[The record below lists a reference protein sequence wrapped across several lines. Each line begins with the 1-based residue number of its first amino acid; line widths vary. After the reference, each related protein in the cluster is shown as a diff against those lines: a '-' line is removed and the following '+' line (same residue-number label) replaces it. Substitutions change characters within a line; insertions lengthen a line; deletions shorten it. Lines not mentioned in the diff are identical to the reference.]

1 MSQRRLQVILAAAA
15 VLIAGCTQK
24 MAQQP
29 AYRPFA
35 GSDFFADGTS
45 ARPLPPDTVAR
56 GQLNA
61 DVALATGKNADGTDT
76 TEFPITVTRAVL
88 EGGRSRFQAYCTPC
102 HGYAG
107 DGDGMVVQRGFSPPP
122 TFHSDRLRSAPV
134 GHFVDVMSNG
144 LGPMPSYASQVSAI
158 DRWAIAAY
166 IRALQLSQNARLDDV
181 PPDERGQLAQP

>member
-15 VLIAGCTQK
+15 LLLAACTQK

-35 GSDFFADGTS
+35 ASDSFADGTS
-45 ARPLPPDTVAR
+45 ARPLPTDTIAR
-56 GQLNA
+56 GQLNG
-61 DVALATGKNADGTDT
+61 DVTLATGKNPDGTDS

-88 EGGRSRFQAYCTPC
+88 ERGRSRFETYCTPC

-134 GHFVDVMSNG
+134 GHFFDVMSNG